1 MLLKYYDFLSYRH
14 MSIPS
19 PAFSSN
25 RRLKPETLFLAANY
39 TDRFLSYMHV
49 TRGKL
54 QLVGVTAMFVA
65 AKFEEIYPPTAAEFV
80 YISDYTYTRDQ
91 VCAL

>member
-1 MLLKYYDFLSYRH
+1 
-14 MSIPS
+14 
-19 PAFSSN
+19 
-25 RRLKPETLFLAANY
+25 
-39 TDRFLSYMHV
+39 MHV

-80 YISDYTYTRDQ
+80 FISDYTYTRDQ
-91 VCAL
+91 VGALARVLEE